1 MIKNF
6 KKFLRKDINLY
17 YKNSKFKS
25 QNFQI
30 PAAAIFKKIA
40 AAFSITNCHSE
51 HFLSVILSE
60 TKNPIHSKN
69 PTVILSAIFIVIL
82 SILFSVILSASE
94 ESPE

>member
-40 AAFSITNCHSE
+40 AAFSITIAIISTL
-51 HFLSVILSE
+51 LSFQAKPARRLGGQAFKITIKSK
-60 TKNPIHSKN
+60 TKQRSK
-69 PTVILSAIFIVIL
+69 P
-82 SILFSVILSASE
+82 LF
-94 ESPE
+94 

>member
-51 HFLSVILSE
+51 HFIFCHSE
-60 TKNPIHSKN
+60 
-69 PTVILSAIFIVIL
+69 
-82 SILFSVILSASE
+82 
-94 ESPE
+94 